1 MIAIARFFAFVREIE
16 FGQKRT
22 ERLVSCFPVPC
33 LAHFVAV
40 VWDLAYL
47 TLRHSRLKAPTA
59 LACMSQFTSEV
70 GFEPAGRCLCPVGSF
85 AIQGRHSSVQYV
97 QGVTGEVGLGGDA
110 FV

>member
-1 MIAIARFFAFVREIE
+1 MRGNEGAYTVIAIARFLAFVREIE

-33 LAHFVAV
+33 LALFAAIM
-40 VWDLAYL
+40 WKFAYR

-70 GFEPAGRCLCPVGSF
+70 GFEPAGFCL
-85 AIQGRHSSVQYV
+85 
-97 QGVTGEVGLGGDA
+97 
-110 FV
+110 